1 MAGRCKVSSPAKAH
15 MLRLLQ
21 SLLGETRGVSAVD
34 YSLIAAIIAVAGI
47 SAMRAIGA
55 KSVNTMNAIATTL
68 T

>member
-1 MAGRCKVSSPAKAH
+1 
-15 MLRLLQ
+15 MLRLLH